1 MPYICIFK
9 QLIIYNFSEICRVG
23 EGKKLH
29 QIEYIQEE
37 QLIIALAGRQR
48 QMRLIPIRALEHSD
62 TEWIKIPDTKGCIGK
77 SFLFIHGI

>member
-1 MPYICIFK
+1 MNIPLNNEFIT
-9 QLIIYNFSEICRVG
+9 EIARVG

-48 QMRLIPIRALEHSD
+48 QMRLIPIRALEHTD
-62 TEWIKIPDTKGCIGK
+62 TEWIKVQDTKGCIGK
-77 SFLFIHGI
+77 QLHLFLYLNIKV